1 MLEISLFPRCSRGS
15 GVPACLTPGGS
26 CHLVPLGNI
35 QEVISSQFPLQSRI
49 PHAARINTPSSS
61 QALLFRSRN
70 LISSCR
76 LDHML
81 QIPCK
86 QDRKQNSN
94 SGNMCELHLKK
105 AVKKTCWDSLSC
117 CSWELRHPQHT
128 AAKSSRRTGQLSP
141 VQSSAYGV
149 MS

>member
-81 QIPCK
+81 QIPFDVAEDLLDSVWLVAVWPAAWRDFQHIIRTIC
-86 QDRKQNSN
+86 
-94 SGNMCELHLKK
+94 CE
-105 AVKKTCWDSLSC
+105 
-117 CSWELRHPQHT
+117 ELMIRD
-128 AAKSSRRTGQLSP
+128 L
-141 VQSSAYGV
+141 
-149 MS
+149 